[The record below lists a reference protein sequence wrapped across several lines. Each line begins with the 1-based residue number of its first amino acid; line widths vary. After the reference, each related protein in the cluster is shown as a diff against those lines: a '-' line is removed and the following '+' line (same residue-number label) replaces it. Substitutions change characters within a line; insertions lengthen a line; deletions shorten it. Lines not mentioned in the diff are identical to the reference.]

1 MGRGRTRVSA
11 RERQEQILAAMRS
24 EASVR
29 ISELAARFGASDET
43 IRRDLDSLSRRGL
56 IQRTYGGGAPGL
68 SLEPGLR
75 ERHRQFADE
84 RRRMAAAAAAAV
96 QTGDAVMIDAGS
108 STLHLA
114 AALAGLNRRI
124 VAITNGLPVAQTLA
138 KGSEIRVVLCPGE
151 LNTPQGATV
160 GADTL
165 AFLRRLNADHAFF
178 GASGLTVD
186 GPTEAETSMAWVKR
200 AMIERARRP
209 VLLADHG
216 KFNVRMLDVVCP
228 LADLAAV
235 VTDAPPDPELA
246 AALDRAS
253 AELILARA

>member
-1 MGRGRTRVSA
+1 
-11 RERQEQILAAMRS
+11 
-24 EASVR
+24 
-29 ISELAARFGASDET
+29 
-43 IRRDLDSLSRRGL
+43 
-56 IQRTYGGGAPGL
+56 
-68 SLEPGLR
+68 
-75 ERHRQFADE
+75 
-84 RRRMAAAAAAAV
+84 
-96 QTGDAVMIDAGS
+96 MIDAGS

-124 VAITNGLPVAQTLA
+124 VAVTNGLPVAQTLA
-138 KGSEIRVVLCPGE
+138 KGTEIRVVLCPGE
-151 LNTPQGATV
+151 LNRSQAATV
-160 GADTL
+160 GPDAL

-200 AMIERARRP
+200 AMIERARRA

-235 VTDAPPDPELA
+235 VTDAAPDTSLSEA
-246 AALDRAS
+246 
-253 AELILARA
+253 LARAGAELLVVA